1 MIRDGADPG
10 VADDIYIYTQHTAFE
25 ALRCNLCAQAR
36 AGCVGMQE
44 IERPFVRG
52 GGAILARLLS
62 AAAAAA
68 ASGTSRW
75 CPPRE
80 TSACMQ
86 PLADTSHPAVFP
98 RL

>member
-1 MIRDGADPG
+1 VWLM
-10 VADDIYIYTQHTAFE
+10 IYIYIYAQHTAYE
-25 ALRCNLCAQAR
+25 ALRRNLCAQAR

-44 IERPFVRG
+44 IERPFVCG

-62 AAAAAA
+62 AA

-98 RL
+98 TEALNKRWHLGG